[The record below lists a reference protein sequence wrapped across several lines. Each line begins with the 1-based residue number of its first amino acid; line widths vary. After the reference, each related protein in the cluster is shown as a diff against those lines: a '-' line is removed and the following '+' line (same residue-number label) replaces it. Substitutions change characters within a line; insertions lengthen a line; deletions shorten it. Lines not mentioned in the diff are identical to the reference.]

1 MDKRFEIINLLS
13 YSRLLLSIKKEIEQ
27 QVTQIG
33 LSAQSMSSIKYVAT
47 AQCYSNKILGDA
59 RWDRVEKFP
68 VFTRSRDQSCRI
80 AVTGY
85 LSSISQWVA
94 HFHIEVIDKSY
105 RYLKLKISLIY
116 RKSTAWLA

>member
-1 MDKRFEIINLLS
+1 MEL
-13 YSRLLLSIKKEIEQ
+13 

-47 AQCYSNKILGDA
+47 AQCHPNKILGDA

-80 AVTGY
+80 AATGY

-94 HFHIEVIDKSY
+94 HFHIEVINGSCGY
-105 RYLKLKISLIY
+105 FKLRILLIY
-116 RKSTAWLA
+116 GKSAAWSA